1 MANMNG
7 RAPVTEGTSGTLR
20 IATNGNTNG
29 PKVDPKDPQVRK
41 LVYNM
46 YRVMLD
52 QKHQRANDI
61 IDSAPQELVST
72 DEGVGSRVQSMMRQ
86 QNELK
91 GGNMNAGGPPP
102 PPPPPP
108 IPGIIPS
115 SRLPSEIPARVP
127 VMNPPAALAGAMLKD
142 KKPFTYTPGGLD
154 LSEIKSPRM
163 QRRLYRNAHSEG
175 VRPSPLAQQ
184 PPPGPVNPTVAAQ
197 STPHGRAVQ
206 VLPMPGMAMGP
217 QPQPQLQHKEP
228 PKPKRNVCGPPPPPP
243 PFVVTSENSFNL
255 ASTSTSPPILSSLPT
270 SVPVA
275 EPQLARE
282 PGPSIPV
289 APPLPTHGP
298 AARCSLI
305 SASPPSSPLMN
316 AVPSDPSPPPLPP
329 PQAVRIPVTPPI
341 VPVTPP
347 VVPVTLPMVPVTLP
361 AASVMQP
368 SSPVMQPGSP
378 VMQPSTPVMQPS
390 TPVVQ
395 PSTPVVQPGTPIMQP
410 GTPIMQPGTPI
421 MQPSTPV
428 MQPGTPIMQ
437 PGTPV
442 IQPGTPIM
450 QPGTPIMQPGT
461 PVMQPSTPIMQ
472 PSTPA
477 MQPSTPIVQP
487 GTPII
492 QPSTPIMQP
501 GTPVIPVLPFNAR
514 ETLCFTLEPT
524 EQPLIEC
531 SFTLTSPLK
540 EQALSSDIVI
550 SSSMKNDLSPSEEE
564 AFASPEELK
573 SPQITDINIQQ
584 NESMLTKAKP
594 SIFEQESIQTIPFE
608 EPSPNKQSPDK
619 EPLPVRHPF
628 KELSPIRQ
636 MPIAEPS
643 PITQVPIKETSPI
656 KEVPVISND
665 SSPIKQD
672 FMKDPSAMKQLIT
685 KEPSLV
691 KHPHTKEISPNR
703 QIPIRELSPM
713 KQLYNKEQSPVKQ
726 AAVKEP
732 SPVKQAPIK
741 EPSPVKQ
748 APIKEPS
755 PVKQEPIKKPSLMK
769 QAPIKELSSLK
780 QAPKEPSP
788 IKQEPSTEPLP
799 VQQVPLHEHSP
810 AGQGL
815 ARQPFPVKHV
825 SVNQPAPTRQT
836 LVPEVSP
843 AEQLPD
849 AQSSIKYS
857 PPPVNIMPL
866 KEPTP
871 VRQLLIKETS
881 PIRQTSL
888 QQPQPVAQS
897 LPAVELHPQSMMDP
911 MPPGPS
917 SVNQKPN
924 QVSNMISG
932 ATQKFTFSEQRPARQ
947 ASMQHPGPARQ
958 TSLPEPRQF
967 TEVPIQRLSKQQP
980 TLLRQTSLQDSVLS
994 RQNSVKA
1001 NNKLTTRHIP
1011 VHMELPPYNSGASA
1025 SPPIVKGASIVRQ
1038 ASLPNKP
1045 SSPQVSPPNAQL
1057 GSIYVPPVSS
1067 DTESTSS
1074 PLSPLGE
1081 RSPRMSPTTGLNKG
1095 PLPWMCAQ
1103 KRTPSPPPSFVT
1115 HAQQTQQRLQQH
1127 QQNRCLRQ
1135 RSLGPESPPS
1145 QPQVEAT
1152 VLPQPEVYQHSGF
1165 QRQKSLPPQQQ
1176 QQSQIYPQLIRTQ
1189 QPRPQYQ
1196 QPQQSRI
1203 IPIQVQQPQQTRT
1216 IPIHVQQTQ
1225 QQQKHRPRERIIP
1238 IMIERESPPKN
1249 TAQTSTPFIPPA
1261 AADSFI
1267 PISTDI
1273 TGSTNAKASFQ
1284 QPHTSFQQ
1292 PQASFHQPKASFQ
1305 QSQPSFQQQQPNLQ
1319 QSQQYQQPQQWQ
1331 QYQQAPQQVWSS
1343 PGTTFSPPQFSSA
1356 PLTESQSGAF
1366 HTYNNHHPS
1375 GLHSNNNAL
1384 DALHQ
1389 MQQSL
1394 AQLNSGLQNAFPRL
1408 IQKKMSDSITP
1419 RTTPSNQPRPQQNGN
1434 VATMDQPAN
1443 GADLGPPIQSR
1454 SFRLLQNV
1462 LDHQDTA
1469 DTPCNG
1475 MPMKVEV
1482 PLGAPTRPLQQSLSL
1497 PVYVTQ
1503 TNGGQKGSL
1512 SQPGNMPRGSI
1523 SQTSGQNNSMTSIG
1537 NSKNL
1542 QREVSDEWDGRFR
1555 VIPIQQSEEE
1565 INVIPKHI
1573 GGYKANISDTRGLSN
1588 IFKNQ
1593 GSDDE
1598 ISNYMQQC
1606 VPQSHAPVHQG
1617 VQPRQHYN
1625 QIQNQQPIYQR
1636 PEIQGQPQQYQQTAS
1651 NNKQLAQ
1658 SKQKE
1663 VPTSSRFFRMLQT
1676 ITDTLPEGAEPQ
1688 GPVHIPNFRQQQKPP
1703 QMQQQGQYQQL
1714 GQYQQ
1719 PGQYQQSNQN
1729 QQPGGVRSAT
1739 AADQAVPE
1747 PKKYMGGSIPSRSFK
1762 MLQAMTNTDDGR
1774 ETLSAFSFSQ
1784 SQELFAVSMIS
1795 KKSI

>member
-1 MANMNG
+1 MLPPASFPLPN
-7 RAPVTEGTSGTLR
+7 SGTR
-20 IATNGNTNG
+20 
-29 PKVDPKDPQVRK
+29 VR
-41 LVYNM
+41 VTAH
-46 YRVMLD
+46 R
-52 QKHQRANDI
+52 
-61 IDSAPQELVST
+61 
-72 DEGVGSRVQSMMRQ
+72 
-86 QNELK
+86 
-91 GGNMNAGGPPP
+91 
-102 PPPPPP
+102 
-108 IPGIIPS
+108 
-115 SRLPSEIPARVP
+115 
-127 VMNPPAALAGAMLKD
+127 
-142 KKPFTYTPGGLD
+142 
-154 LSEIKSPRM
+154 SPRM

-395 PSTPVVQPGTPIMQP
+395 PSTPVM
-410 GTPIMQPGTPI
+410 
-421 MQPSTPV
+421 
-428 MQPGTPIMQ
+428 
-437 PGTPV
+437 
-442 IQPGTPIM
+442 QPGTPIM

-477 MQPSTPIVQP
+477 MQPSTPIMQP

-492 QPSTPIMQP
+492 QPGTPIMQP

-573 SPQITDINIQQ
+573 SPEITDINIQQ

-1394 AQLNSGLQNAFPRL
+1394 AQLNSGLQN
-1408 IQKKMSDSITP
+1408 
-1419 RTTPSNQPRPQQNGN
+1419 NQPRPQQNGN

-1469 DTPCNG
+1469 
-1475 MPMKVEV
+1475 
-1482 PLGAPTRPLQQSLSL
+1482 
-1497 PVYVTQ
+1497 
-1503 TNGGQKGSL
+1503 
-1512 SQPGNMPRGSI
+1512 
-1523 SQTSGQNNSMTSIG
+1523 
-1537 NSKNL
+1537 
-1542 QREVSDEWDGRFR
+1542 
-1555 VIPIQQSEEE
+1555 
-1565 INVIPKHI
+1565 
-1573 GGYKANISDTRGLSN
+1573 
-1588 IFKNQ
+1588 

-1729 QQPGGVRSAT
+1729 QQPVGGVRSAT

-1762 MLQAMTNTDDGR
+1762 MLQAMTNTDDVVGPG
-1774 ETLSAFSFSQ
+1774 Q
-1784 SQELFAVSMIS
+1784 SDL
-1795 KKSI
+1795 